1 MNTQIGQNY
10 NAQIVITENAQ
21 SDSRRTIIV
30 PLGGEQLLGRPTKSV
45 CPDIPVRSAVV
56 SRSHG
61 RLITGEAGSF
71 YIDLGSMNGT
81 LYNGVPL
88 APHVMQKLEHGD
100 VLTIHGSDDPNGIY
114 DVSIAYK
121 VVRPD
126 HVQAAP
132 APYPAPVPERQAVP
146 NPAPAPYPAPAPERQ
161 AAPNP
166 APPEAA
172 QGRPAPIESLSRP
185 NSRQAHDGPSLSID
199 IHDRS
204 VGSAKSPKVL
214 LRDIRMDIES
224 GSMVLI
230 LGGSGAGK
238 TTFINAV
245 MGYEPAN
252 GKIIYNNVDLYENYD
267 KMKYEVGY
275 VPQQDLLRMNDTVN
289 DTLLNA
295 AQMKLP
301 AGTKSSEINAR
312 LDETMEILGLAPQRD
327 SLVGKLSGGQRKR
340 LSIAVEYIGNPALF
354 FLDEPDS
361 GLDGTMAEQ
370 LMQNLRQIAD
380 FGKIV
385 IVISHSPD
393 RAFDL
398 FDKVIVLTKDSV
410 EGSGHLAFYGSP
422 SEALRFFEVDSLE
435 HVVKRINRTDE
446 GGDGLAD
453 FYIEKYNRMR
463 GGF

>member
-30 PLGGEQLLGRPTKSV
+30 PLSGEQLLGRPTKAV

-121 VVRPD
+121 VVRTD

-146 NPAPAPYPAPAPERQ
+146 NPAPAPERQAALNPAPAPYPAPAPERQ

-172 QGRPAPIESLSRP
+172 QGRPAPVESLSRP

-204 VGSAKSPKVL
+204 VGSAKAPKVL

-301 AGTKSSEINAR
+301 APLSATPLWVSSAADSARGSASRSNTSEIRLCFSWMNPIPVWTAR
-312 LDETMEILGLAPQRD
+312 WR
-327 SLVGKLSGGQRKR
+327 SS
-340 LSIAVEYIGNPALF
+340 SC
-354 FLDEPDS
+354 
-361 GLDGTMAEQ
+361 
-370 LMQNLRQIAD
+370 
-380 FGKIV
+380 
-385 IVISHSPD
+385 
-393 RAFDL
+393 
-398 FDKVIVLTKDSV
+398 
-410 EGSGHLAFYGSP
+410 
-422 SEALRFFEVDSLE
+422 
-435 HVVKRINRTDE
+435 RI
-446 GGDGLAD
+446 
-453 FYIEKYNRMR
+453 
-463 GGF
+463 

>member
-1 MNTQIGQNY
+1 
-10 NAQIVITENAQ
+10 
-21 SDSRRTIIV
+21 
-30 PLGGEQLLGRPTKSV
+30 
-45 CPDIPVRSAVV
+45 
-56 SRSHG
+56 
-61 RLITGEAGSF
+61 
-71 YIDLGSMNGT
+71 
-81 LYNGVPL
+81 
-88 APHVMQKLEHGD
+88 
-100 VLTIHGSDDPNGIY
+100 
-114 DVSIAYK
+114 
-121 VVRPD
+121 
-126 HVQAAP
+126 
-132 APYPAPVPERQAVP
+132 
-146 NPAPAPYPAPAPERQ
+146 
-161 AAPNP
+161 
-166 APPEAA
+166 
-172 QGRPAPIESLSRP
+172 
-185 NSRQAHDGPSLSID
+185 
-199 IHDRS
+199 
-204 VGSAKSPKVL
+204 
-214 LRDIRMDIES
+214 MDIES
-224 GSMVLI
+224 GSMVLV

-252 GKIIYNNVDLYENYD
+252 GKIIYNNVDLYKNYD

-275 VPQQDLLRMNDTVN
+275 VPQQDLLRMNDTVD

-410 EGSGHLAFYGSP
+410 EGSGHLAFFGSP

-435 HVVKRINRTDE
+435 HVVKRVNRTDE

>member
-30 PLGGEQLLGRPTKSV
+30 PLSGEQLLGRPTKAV
-45 CPDIPVRSAVV
+45 CPDIPVRSSVV

-126 HVQAAP
+126 HVQAV
-132 APYPAPVPERQAVP
+132 PAPVEP
-146 NPAPAPYPAPAPERQ
+146 
-161 AAPNP
+161 
-166 APPEAA
+166 
-172 QGRPAPIESLSRP
+172 LSRP
-185 NSRQAHDGPSLSID
+185 RNRQAHDGPSLSID

-204 VGSAKSPKVL
+204 VGSARSPKVL

-224 GSMVLI
+224 GSMVLV

-252 GKIIYNNVDLYENYD
+252 GKIIYNNVDLYKNYD

-275 VPQQDLLRMNDTVN
+275 VPQQDLLRMNDTVD

-327 SLVGKLSGGQRKR
+327 TLVGKLSGGQRKR

-380 FGKIV
+380 LGKIV

-435 HVVKRINRTDE
+435 HVVKRINRADE

>member
-1 MNTQIGQNY
+1 MQT
-10 NAQIVITENAQ
+10 
-21 SDSRRTIIV
+21 
-30 PLGGEQLLGRPTKSV
+30 
-45 CPDIPVRSAVV
+45 
-56 SRSHG
+56 SH
-61 RLITGEAGSF
+61 S
-71 YIDLGSMNGT
+71 
-81 LYNGVPL
+81 
-88 APHVMQKLEHGD
+88 
-100 VLTIHGSDDPNGIY
+100 
-114 DVSIAYK
+114 
-121 VVRPD
+121 
-126 HVQAAP
+126 
-132 APYPAPVPERQAVP
+132 
-146 NPAPAPYPAPAPERQ
+146 PAPAPERQ

-172 QGRPAPIESLSRP
+172 QGRPAPVEPLARP
-185 NSRQAHDGPSLSID
+185 RNRQAHEGPSLSID

-204 VGSAKSPKVL
+204 VGSARSPKVL

-224 GSMVLI
+224 GSMVLV

-252 GKIIYNNVDLYENYD
+252 GKIIYNNVDLYKNYD

-275 VPQQDLLRMNDTVN
+275 VPQQDLLRMNDTVD

-312 LDETMEILGLAPQRD
+312 LDETMEILGLVPQRD

-435 HVVKRINRTDE
+435 HVVKRVNRTDE